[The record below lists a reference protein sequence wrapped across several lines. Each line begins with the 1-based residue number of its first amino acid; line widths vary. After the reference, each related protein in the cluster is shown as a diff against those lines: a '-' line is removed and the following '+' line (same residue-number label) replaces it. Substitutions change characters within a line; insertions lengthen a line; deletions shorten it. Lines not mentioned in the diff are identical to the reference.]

1 MEKRRRIRLKLG
13 RSLRPSLE
21 ENCLTCA
28 LWPICTDKSK
38 SSGYLCSRFREADGE
53 RFDLDRMMAES
64 AQDKEDTIQP
74 WEPKT
79 SDDDINF
86 DVEKYVLDIVKN
98 AGSMP
103 DMSIDDGD
111 FPQAKNFYEFTCS
124 KMYQNMTPFGR
135 QFEIAV
141 NLMSEYC
148 PYCTD
153 MKWLD
158 GSVSVKTKV
167 PAYLE
172 HVVLLENGICPQCDG
187 RKSDMVAEGDLND
200 HYEMAGLAGQRG
212 GKSAVTGMVTSY
224 TNHLFLK
231 LPNPSQF
238 FGLLKNQQLGATF
251 LATTQDQARKTIW
264 DPIYQALTEGP
275 WYKNY
280 HKMLDYWHEKTGIEY
295 YSLKDTYYWYR
306 HRNLIGSVSG
316 PNMRTLRGLTRYL
329 GGIDEIGWFTGN
341 DGAVKLNA
349 DEVHKAMRRSFLTLR
364 AAHATLRKKG
374 MNSIPAPMF
383 LNISSP
389 SSRYDKITKL
399 YNQSKKSR
407 MVYGFRYAT
416 WEMNPKVSRKVL
428 AEEFAENYEKA
439 MRDYGAKPPLSS
451 AGFIGDINF
460 VKKCLDPHRE
470 NLLKIKQVLV
480 QTRANA
486 VMTSGKAKIISPGTK
501 TNHILTFDAGETHN
515 CFAGETKVITRNGTK
530 RIDRLIG
537 KSVEVLT
544 EGSKW
549 VKTEFKC
556 YGKAELYELEL
567 SFNGAKKVIRVT
579 GNHRWFAFDKNRTRK
594 ELTTETLQTGYKID
608 SVLPP
613 VNSDWSIDPRGV
625 EHGVVMGDGHLGPWG
640 KGQERHW
647 SVANLCYHKIDFLLP
662 YFERYRARGKYWQ
675 ERGEYPKNE
684 IVITHLPIEYKSVPS
699 PRYDDSYL
707 RGFIAGYIATDGCVD
722 KDGKVMINS
731 ITKKNLRKL
740 RDVCNKLG
748 VATSPITCQE
758 TVNPFNGK
766 MFKCYKLFF
775 LRETFSAELL
785 LNPQHRERFVNNT
798 KDFNTRTKWTVESIN
813 KTKRRE
819 KVYCA
824 EIPDTHSFVLEDYI
838 LTGNSFAFCVA
849 HNDKALSP
857 VIDAI
862 GEVIP
867 QKDHRINFRDVYDR
881 ILLPLIDEFNVI
893 MAVTDRWQSKKILMD
908 IETDRRVDTREY
920 TVKYEDFEMLREDI
934 HDATISF
941 PRCEVKIPEILD
953 LIDESYPKGFEGK
966 PVAHL
971 IAQIMT
977 VRDFETSVEKGES
990 TTDDIFRAVV
1000 LAHSFLR
1007 DKDLAPKFAGET
1019 AKRFGSFGFIGG
1031 AAGVQ
1036 SVSGMGVMVSGSAT
1050 GGGRSAVGIGA
1061 SKTL

>member
-1 MEKRRRIRLKLG
+1 MEKRRHIRLKLG

-53 RFDLDRMMAES
+53 RFDLDRMVAES
-64 AQDKEDTIQP
+64 AQDREDTIQP

-79 SDDDINF
+79 SDDDANF

-98 AGSMP
+98 SGSMP

-124 KMYQNMTPFGR
+124 KMYQNMKPFGR

-158 GSVSVKTKV
+158 GTVSVKTKI

-172 HVVLLENGICPQCDG
+172 HVVLLENGICPQCDA
-187 RKSDMVAEGDLND
+187 RKSEMVGEGDLND

-231 LPNPSQF
+231 LPSPSQF

-264 DPIYQALTEGP
+264 DPIYQALSEGP
-275 WYKNY
+275 WYVNY
-280 HKMLDYWHEKTGIEY
+280 HKMLDHWHEKTGIEY

-364 AAHATLRKKG
+364 AAHASLRKKG

-407 MVYGFRYAT
+407 MVYGFRFAT

-470 NLLKIKQVLV
+470 NMLKIKQVLV

-515 CFAGETKVITRNGTK
+515 
-530 RIDRLIG
+530 
-537 KSVEVLT
+537 
-544 EGSKW
+544 
-549 VKTEFKC
+549 
-556 YGKAELYELEL
+556 
-567 SFNGAKKVIRVT
+567 
-579 GNHRWFAFDKNRTRK
+579 
-594 ELTTETLQTGYKID
+594 
-608 SVLPP
+608 
-613 VNSDWSIDPRGV
+613 
-625 EHGVVMGDGHLGPWG
+625 
-640 KGQERHW
+640 
-647 SVANLCYHKIDFLLP
+647 
-662 YFERYRARGKYWQ
+662 
-675 ERGEYPKNE
+675 
-684 IVITHLPIEYKSVPS
+684 
-699 PRYDDSYL
+699 
-707 RGFIAGYIATDGCVD
+707 
-722 KDGKVMINS
+722 
-731 ITKKNLRKL
+731 
-740 RDVCNKLG
+740 
-748 VATSPITCQE
+748 
-758 TVNPFNGK
+758 
-766 MFKCYKLFF
+766 
-775 LRETFSAELL
+775 
-785 LNPQHRERFVNNT
+785 
-798 KDFNTRTKWTVESIN
+798 
-813 KTKRRE
+813 
-819 KVYCA
+819 
-824 EIPDTHSFVLEDYI
+824 
-838 LTGNSFAFCVA
+838 SFAFCVA

-867 QKDHRINFRDVYDR
+867 QKNHRINFRDVYDR

-941 PRCEVKIPEILD
+941 PRCEIKIPEILD
-953 LIDESYPKGFEGK
+953 LIDESYPKSFEGK

-1019 AKRFGSFGFIGG
+1019 ARRFGSFGFIGSAG
-1031 AAGVQ
+1031 GVQ
-1036 SVSGMGVMVSGSAT
+1036 SVSRMGAMVSGSST
-1050 GGGRSAVGIGA
+1050 GGARSANGVGA
-1061 SKTL
+1061 SKTM